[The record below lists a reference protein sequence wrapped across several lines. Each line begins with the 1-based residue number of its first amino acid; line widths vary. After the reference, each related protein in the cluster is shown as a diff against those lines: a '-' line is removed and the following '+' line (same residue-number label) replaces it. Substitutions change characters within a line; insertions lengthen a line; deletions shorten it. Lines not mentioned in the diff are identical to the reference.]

1 MTTNAYNTNAYITI
15 DYNKLSD
22 EKQKEFMDNDTKPDS
37 EKNINLLDKNTL
49 ALKEANKISITWTK
63 PDTDIGSSNLN
74 PAEIT
79 IDKTVHQLKTHSD
92 SNDILTPYQLQ
103 ITQKKKGGGN
113 SKRYYGTPLKK
124 TRYAKRKS
132 ANRRKRAKTAR
143 LFRE

>member
-103 ITQKKKGGGN
+103 ITQKKKAEEIPNGIMV
-113 SKRYYGTPLKK
+113 LH
-124 TRYAKRKS
+124 
-132 ANRRKRAKTAR
+132 
-143 LFRE
+143 